1 MISYSAQH
9 GSSTNAHKAALKRN
23 SFRYYDYGER
33 RHNIKALDRN
43 KPLRERVKEQCPEN

>member
-9 GSSTNAHKAALKRN
+9 GSSTNAHKAPHKQN
-23 SFRYYDYGER
+23 SFRHYDYGEC

-43 KPLRERVKEQCPEN
+43 KPLREWVKEQCPEN